1 MTGSGHARSARRVLA
16 ASLILGT
23 VGAALLS
30 VDNLLGF
37 TGAHLL
43 SPPLAP
49 VVAIVTAVAAS
60 VAAVGGALARDL
72 ARLLVAVAVVGFVA
86 TGSPASSIQLWF
98 PVAVVLQALV
108 PLKFAAAGL
117 VFRRRPHRSVTERAL
132 AALLVGFALAWTI
145 TAFVPVALVPFL
157 VLQAGTLLVAVTLSL
172 QPVRDWCRNLAREL
186 WSSADV
192 R

>member
-1 MTGSGHARSARRVLA
+1 MDQAPSRTAERGLT

-23 VGAALLS
+23 AGAALLS
-30 VDNLLGF
+30 MDNLLGF
-37 TGAHLL
+37 VGTHLL
-43 SPPLAP
+43 PTALAP
-49 VVAIVTAVAAS
+49 IVAVVTVVAAS
-60 VAAVGGALARDL
+60 AATARSALARDL

-108 PLKFAAAGL
+108 PLTFAAAGL
-117 VFRRRPHRSVTERAL
+117 ASRCRPHRSVTERAL

-157 VLQAGTLLVAVTLSL
+157 FLQAGTLLVAVTLSL
-172 QPVRDWCRNLAREL
+172 QSVLDWCRSLAREL